1 MPIGDTIKELRNDK
15 KLTQE
20 ELANMLNCKRQKIAD
35 WERNKSTPSA
45 TDLILLAQKLDTT
58 TDFILELTTVKTK
71 SNKGLRFV
79 CDYTG
84 LSPKAITELQKGKNS
99 VFNTTLLNFLINNKT
114 LLKALNNYL
123 LSSLYSE
130 YTKSDY
136 KYLPLKDNSIYTRF
150 PKIAQKVTYS
160 SLLEVLPLQKDKM
173 TEKIKSDN
181 ALKKEMLFELAKIA
195 VDTSKCEKLIDRRGY
210 DEPTPEELE
219 ELEEYYKSEEYSKVQ
234 EEYYRDEIED
244 LETIEKWQEEEE
256 IRNDMILWFLDK
268 ISKHKDGENN
278 ANNP

>member
-15 KLTQE
+15 RLTQE

-45 TDLILLAQKLDTT
+45 TDLIMLAQKLDTT
-58 TDFILELTTVKTK
+58 TDFILGLTTAKTK

-84 LSPKAITELQKGKNS
+84 LSPEAIAELQKGKNS

-136 KYLPLKDNSIYTRF
+136 NYLPLKDNSIHTRF
-150 PKIAQKVTYS
+150 PKIAQKVAYS

-195 VDTSKCEKLIDRRGY
+195 VDMQECKRIRFQICEY

-244 LETIEKWQEEEE
+244 FETIEKWQEEEE
-256 IRNDMILWFLDK
+256 IRNDIILWFLDE
-268 ISKHKDGENN
+268 ISKHKDGE
-278 ANNP
+278 